1 MIYQFV
7 IVVRVQVLDVW
18 YSVGQIENI
27 LNREIVP
34 VNQLSARH
42 DSLVQLLTLVIS
54 WLFGILL

>member
-1 MIYQFV
+1 MIHQLV